1 MMKKIILL
9 LAVLAMAASCVEY
22 DVSEILLQR
31 TDISLT
37 WRGELQMSYNPL
49 TCQLGYSDASNEYRI
64 YDDNLG
70 YWFILT
76 CSDTPSFAGQE
87 LRADIEWTTA
97 NDTRIERGVEFKV
110 EKTNRDGQ
118 IWLWSKS
125 KKIGA
130 VIQQL

>member
-1 MMKKIILL
+1 MKKFLLL
-9 LAVLAMAASCVEY
+9 LAVSAMAASCVEY
-22 DVSEILLQR
+22 DVTEILLQR

-37 WRGELQMSYNPL
+37 WKGVLQMSYDPQ
-49 TCQLGYSDASNEYRI
+49 TCQLGCNDAANEYRV

-76 CSDTPSFAGQE
+76 CSDTPSFTGQE
-87 LRADIEWTTA
+87 LRADVEWTTE

-110 EKTNRDGQ
+110 EKTSRDGQ

>member
-1 MMKKIILL
+1 MKKAIVM
-9 LAVLAMAASCVEY
+9 LAAATAAVSCVRY
-22 DVSEILLQR
+22 DVTEILLQR

-37 WRGELQMSYNPL
+37 WKGVLQMSYDPQ
-49 TCQLGYSDASNEYRI
+49 TCQLGYNDTKNEYRV
-64 YDDNLG
+64 YDDKLG

-76 CSDTPSFAGQE
+76 CSETPSFTGQE

-97 NDTRIERGVEFKV
+97 NDTRTERGVEFKV
-110 EKTNRDGQ
+110 EKTSRDGQ